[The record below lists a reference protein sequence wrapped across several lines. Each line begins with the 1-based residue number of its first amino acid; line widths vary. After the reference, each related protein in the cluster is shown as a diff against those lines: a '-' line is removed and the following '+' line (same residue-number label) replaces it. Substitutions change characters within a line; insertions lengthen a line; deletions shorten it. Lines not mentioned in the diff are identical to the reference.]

1 MFHKNGTV
9 FAVRPNRTLYERGCM
24 QSLINHLNQLQ
35 ELLLIRDEHRTA
47 GDGRHMDR
55 LNDSIDQLTDRLPQD
70 LKSLYQRLYKKDH
83 IVMAPMHNGCCAIC
97 GMRLPISQVQAVR
110 LCKQIQ
116 NCPSCARVLY
126 EESDA
131 PVRLGGS
138 SSRTEPRKSGVSRFS
153 AESLMITDLEATTAA
168 GAIEALAKVMEEKGF
183 VSGADKLIQSAM
195 EREAVL
201 STAMENGLAFPHVR
215 GVEGGGLTLAL
226 GISKRGIQWDDSG
239 ATVTSHIIFF
249 ITIPTAVSAFYLRL
263 MSGLTETFLKEQ
275 NREALLAAETPEQ
288 LWKALTKAT
297 RYAIK

>member
-1 MFHKNGTV
+1 
-9 FAVRPNRTLYERGCM
+9 M

-35 ELLLIRDEHRTA
+35 ELVLIRDEHRTT
-47 GDGRHMDR
+47 GDGSHMES
-55 LNDSIDQLTDRLPQD
+55 LNNSIDQLTDKLPPD
-70 LKSLYQRLYKKDH
+70 MKSLYQRLYKKDH

-97 GMRLPISQVQAVR
+97 GMRMPISQVQAVR

-116 NCPSCARVLY
+116 NCPSCARILF

-131 PVRLGGS
+131 PRWVGETP
-138 SSRTEPRKSGVSRFS
+138 SRTEPRKSGISRLS
-153 AESLMITDLEATTAA
+153 AESLMVPDLKATT
-168 GAIEALAKVMEEKGF
+168 GAEAIAELAEVMEQKNF
-183 VSGADKLIQSAM
+183 VSGADKLVQTAL
-195 EREAVL
+195 EREAIL

-226 GISKRGIQWDDSG
+226 GVSKKGVKFDDAG
-239 ATVTSHIIFF
+239 NMVNIVFF

-275 NREALLAAETPEQ
+275 NREAILSAETPEQ

-297 RYAIK
+297 RYSIK

>member
-1 MFHKNGTV
+1 
-9 FAVRPNRTLYERGCM
+9 M

-35 ELLLIRDEHRTA
+35 ELVLIRDEHRTT
-47 GDGRHMDR
+47 GDGSHMES
-55 LNDSIDQLTDRLPQD
+55 LNASIDALTDKLPPD
-70 LKSLYQRLYKKDH
+70 VKSLYQRLYKKDH
-83 IVMAPMHNGCCAIC
+83 IVMAPMYNGCCAIC
-97 GMRLPISQVQAVR
+97 GMRMPISQVQAVR

-116 NCPSCARVLY
+116 NCPSCARMLY

-131 PVRLGGS
+131 PRWVGETP
-138 SSRTEPRKSGVSRFS
+138 SRTEPRKSGISRFS
-153 AESLMITDLEATTAA
+153 AESLMVPDLKATTGSEAIAELAA
-168 GAIEALAKVMEEKGF
+168 VMEQKNF
-183 VSGADKLIQSAM
+183 VSGADKLVESAL

-226 GISKRGIQWDDSG
+226 GVSKKGVKFDDAG
-239 ATVTSHIIFF
+239 NVVNIVFF

-275 NREALLAAETPEQ
+275 NREAILSSETSEQ

-297 RYAIK
+297 RYSIK

>member
-1 MFHKNGTV
+1 
-9 FAVRPNRTLYERGCM
+9 M

-35 ELLLIRDEHRTA
+35 ELVLIRDEHRTT
-47 GDGRHMDR
+47 GDGRHMES
-55 LNDSIDQLTDRLPQD
+55 LNTSIDQLTDKLPPEI
-70 LKSLYQRLYKKDH
+70 KSLYQRLYKKDH
-83 IVMAPMHNGCCAIC
+83 IVMAPMYNGCCAIC
-97 GMRLPISQVQAVR
+97 GMRMPISQVQAVR

-116 NCPSCARVLY
+116 NCPSCARILF

-131 PVRLGGS
+131 PRWVGETP
-138 SSRTEPRKSGVSRFS
+138 SRTAPRKSGISRFS
-153 AESLMITDLEATTAA
+153 AESLMAPDIKGTDQAEVIAELAT
-168 GAIEALAKVMEEKGF
+168 LMEQKNF
-183 VSGADKLIQSAM
+183 VSGAEKLVKSAL

-226 GISKRGIQWDDSG
+226 GVSKKGVKFDEAG
-239 ATVTSHIIFF
+239 NVCNIIFF

-275 NREALLAAETPEQ
+275 NREAILAAETPEQ

-297 RYAIK
+297 RYSIK

>member
-1 MFHKNGTV
+1 
-9 FAVRPNRTLYERGCM
+9 M

-35 ELLLIRDEHRTA
+35 ELVLIRDEHRTT
-47 GDGRHMDR
+47 GDGRHMES
-55 LNDSIDQLTDRLPQD
+55 LNTSIDQLTDKLPPEI
-70 LKSLYQRLYKKDH
+70 KSLYQRLYKKDH
-83 IVMAPMHNGCCAIC
+83 IVMAPMYNGCCAIC
-97 GMRLPISQVQAVR
+97 GMRMPISQVQAVR

-116 NCPSCARVLY
+116 NCPSCARILF

-131 PVRLGGS
+131 PRWVGETP
-138 SSRTEPRKSGVSRFS
+138 SRTAPRKSGISRFS
-153 AESLMITDLEATTAA
+153 AESLMAPDIKGTDQAEVIAELAT
-168 GAIEALAKVMEEKGF
+168 LMEQKNF
-183 VSGADKLIQSAM
+183 VSGAEKLVKSAL

-226 GISKRGIQWDDSG
+226 GVSKKGVKFDDAG
-239 ATVTSHIIFF
+239 NVCNIIFF

-275 NREALLAAETPEQ
+275 NREAILAAETPEQ

-297 RYAIK
+297 RYSIK

>member
-1 MFHKNGTV
+1 
-9 FAVRPNRTLYERGCM
+9 M

-35 ELLLIRDEHRTA
+35 ELLLIRDEHRMT

-55 LNDSIDQLTDRLPQD
+55 LNDSIDQLTDRLPTD
-70 LKSLYQRLYKKDH
+70 VKSHYQRLYKKDH
-83 IVMAPMHNGCCAIC
+83 IVMAPMYNGCCAIC
-97 GMRLPISQVQAVR
+97 GMRMPISQVQLVR
-110 LCKQIQ
+110 QCKRIN
-116 NCPSCARVLY
+116 NCPSCARILY

-131 PVRLGGS
+131 PRWVGETP
-138 SSRTEPRKSGVSRFS
+138 SRAEPRKSGISRFS
-153 AESLMITDLEATTAA
+153 ASSLMIPGLSAVTAV
-168 GAIEALAKVMEEKGF
+168 GAIEELARAMEEKCF
-183 VSGADKLIQSAM
+183 VSGSDKLIQSAM

-226 GISKRGIQWDDSG
+226 GISKKGIKWDDSN
-239 ATVTSHIIFF
+239 ATTHIVFF

-275 NREALLAAETPEQ
+275 NREALLAAGTPEQ

-297 RYAIK
+297 RYSIK

>member
-1 MFHKNGTV
+1 
-9 FAVRPNRTLYERGCM
+9 M

-35 ELLLIRDEHRTA
+35 ELVLIRDEHRTT
-47 GDGRHMDR
+47 GDGSHMES
-55 LNDSIDQLTDRLPQD
+55 LNNSIDQLTDKLPPD
-70 LKSLYQRLYKKDH
+70 MKSLYQRLYKKDH

-97 GMRLPISQVQAVR
+97 GMRMPISQVQAVR

-116 NCPSCARVLY
+116 NCPSCARILF

-131 PVRLGGS
+131 PRWVGEMP
-138 SSRTEPRKSGVSRFS
+138 SRTEPRKSGISRFS
-153 AESLMITDLEATTAA
+153 AESLMVPDLKATT
-168 GAIEALAKVMEEKGF
+168 GAEAIAELAEAMEQKNF
-183 VSGADKLIQSAM
+183 VSGAGKLVQTAL
-195 EREAVL
+195 EREAIL

-226 GISKRGIQWDDSG
+226 GVSKKGVKFDDAG
-239 ATVTSHIIFF
+239 NIVNIVFF

-275 NREALLAAETPEQ
+275 NREAILSSETPEQ

-297 RYAIK
+297 RYSIK

>member
-1 MFHKNGTV
+1 
-9 FAVRPNRTLYERGCM
+9 M

-35 ELLLIRDEHRTA
+35 ELVLIRDEHRMT
-47 GDGRHMDR
+47 GDGTHMER
-55 LNDSIDQLTDRLPQD
+55 LNESIDQLTDRLPPD
-70 LKSLYQRLYKKDH
+70 VKSLYQRLYKKDH
-83 IVMAPMHNGCCAIC
+83 IVMAPMYNGCCAIC
-97 GMRLPISQVQAVR
+97 GMRMPISQVQAVR

-116 NCPSCARVLY
+116 NCPSCARVLF
-126 EESDA
+126 EEADA
-131 PVRLGGS
+131 PRWVGDAP
-138 SSRTEPRKSGVSRFS
+138 SRTEPRKAGISRFS
-153 AESLMITDLEATTAA
+153 AESLMLPSLKGTT
-168 GAIEALAKVMEEKGF
+168 GAEVIVELAQAMEERRF
-183 VSGADKLIQSAM
+183 VSGADRLIEAAL

-226 GISKRGIQWDDSG
+226 GVSKKGVRFDDAGS
-239 ATVTSHIIFF
+239 VVNIVFF

-275 NREALLAAETPEQ
+275 NREAILLAETPEQ

>member
-1 MFHKNGTV
+1 
-9 FAVRPNRTLYERGCM
+9 M

-35 ELLLIRDEHRTA
+35 ELLLIRDEHRTT

-55 LNDSIDQLTDRLPQD
+55 LNDSIDQLTERLPPEV
-70 LKSLYQRLYKKDH
+70 KSLYQRLYKKDH

-97 GMRLPISQVQAVR
+97 GMRMPISQVQAVR

-116 NCPSCARVLY
+116 NCPSCARILY

-131 PVRLGGS
+131 PRWVGEAP
-138 SSRTEPRKSGVSRFS
+138 SRTEPRKSGISRFS
-153 AESLMITDLEATTAA
+153 AESLMVASLNATTAA
-168 GAIEALAKVMEEKGF
+168 GAIEELAKVMEEKCF
-183 VSGADKLIQSAM
+183 VSGSDKLIQSAM

-226 GISKRGIQWDDSG
+226 GISKSGIQWDDSG
-239 ATVTSHIIFF
+239 SDTNIVFF

-275 NREALLAAETPEQ
+275 NRQALLTSETPGQ

-297 RYAIK
+297 RYSIK

>member
-1 MFHKNGTV
+1 
-9 FAVRPNRTLYERGCM
+9 M

-55 LNDSIDQLTDRLPQD
+55 LNDSIDQLTDRLPIEV
-70 LKSLYQRLYKKDH
+70 KSLYQRLYKKDH
-83 IVMAPMHNGCCAIC
+83 IVMAPMYNGCCAIC
-97 GMRLPISQVQAVR
+97 GMKMPISQVQAVR
-110 LCKQIQ
+110 LCKQMQ
-116 NCPSCARVLY
+116 NCPSCARILY

-131 PVRLGGS
+131 PRWVGETP
-138 SSRTEPRKSGVSRFS
+138 SRTEPRKSGISRFS
-153 AESLMITDLEATTAA
+153 AESLMVTDLQAATAA
-168 GAIEALAKVMEEKGF
+168 GAIEELAKVMESKCY
-183 VSGADKLIQSAM
+183 VSGADKLIQSAL

-201 STAMENGLAFPHVR
+201 STAMEHGLAFPHVR

-226 GISKRGIQWDDSG
+226 GISKNGIQWDDSG
-239 ATVTSHIIFF
+239 NKITIVFF

-275 NREALLAAETPEQ
+275 NREALLAAQSPAQ

-297 RYAIK
+297 RYSIK